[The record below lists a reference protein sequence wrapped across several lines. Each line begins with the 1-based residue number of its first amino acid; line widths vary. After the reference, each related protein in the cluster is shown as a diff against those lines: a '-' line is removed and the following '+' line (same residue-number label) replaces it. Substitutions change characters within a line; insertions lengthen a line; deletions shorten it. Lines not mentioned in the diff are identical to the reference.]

1 VAVNGC
7 VTTGRRLIGYALCS
21 TDPADALEQTDALAD
36 LGVDGHRIYLDMGL
50 VGTDRARP
58 GLQDALTAC
67 RSGDT
72 LIVTKLDRLAGS
84 VASAK
89 DITRKLKNHGV
100 ILSVGGRASD
110 PTEPAGAAL
119 FDALT
124 MVAEFEVEVT
134 RRRTREWMDLARA
147 EGRLNTRQPKL
158 SASDERRLVEL
169 RRSEKCSVAELGSR
183 FGVSRATVYRALDR
197 VRAGEGRAPDGDAV
211 SSSGSSAAGGR
222 RP

>member
-1 VAVNGC
+1 MAVSGS
-7 VTTGRRLIGYALCS
+7 VTNGRRLIGYALCS
-21 TDPADALEQTDALAD
+21 TDPTDALQQTDALVD
-36 LGVDGHRIYLDMGL
+36 LGVDRRCIHLDVGL
-50 VGTDRARP
+50 VGADRARP
-58 GLQDALTAC
+58 GLQDALGAC
-67 RSGDT
+67 RAGDT
-72 LIVTKLDRLAGS
+72 LVVTKLDRLAGS

-89 DITRKLKNHGV
+89 DATRKLKTNGV

-124 MVAEFEVEVT
+124 LVAEFEVDVT

-158 SASDERRLVEL
+158 SASDERRLVEV
-169 RRSEKCSVAELGSR
+169 RRSEKCSIAELGSR

-197 VRAGEGRAPDGDAV
+197 VRATESQSPARDAV
-211 SSSGSSAAGGR
+211 SGPGPALGKR